1 MEQTL
6 LEYLDNPA
14 GKGNTA
20 GNPAIIKANLIE
32 RYNKLKD
39 KIEVNVYKR
48 NDMNFLYHVIIPSET
63 ERENNYD
70 VVIEVY
76 SDKPSITVKK
86 WNFLLFSNSPGFAYT
101 YAYAY
106 NQYNMIIPEL
116 KSKLDKEFYSRPPYQ
131 RNPHEILMYNKT
143 IFFAIY
149 HITESNLL
157 SMTGYMQT
165 HADRHLPI
173 FFSNKIRKLSQIM
186 DEIKKE
192 EKRLKTEKA
201 RLAPKKGIIDRVKDV
216 IKPIA
221 KKSSHKVNTIKPK
234 DKRGSSVN
242 KIKKK

>member
-32 RYNKLKD
+32 RYNKIKD
-39 KIEVNVYKR
+39 KIVVNVYKR

-63 ERENNYD
+63 ERENTYD
-70 VVIEVY
+70 VVIEVF
-76 SDKPSITVKK
+76 SDTPSITVKK
-86 WNFLLFSNSPGFAYT
+86 WNFLLFSNSPGFAFT

-106 NQYNMIIPEL
+106 NQYDMIIPEL
-116 KSKLDKEFYSRPPYQ
+116 KSKLSKKFYNTPPYK
-131 RNPHEILMYNKT
+131 RNPHEILMYDKS

-157 SMTGYMQT
+157 SLTGYMQT
-165 HADRHLPI
+165 HSDRHLPI
-173 FFSNKIRKLSQIM
+173 FFSTKIRKLDQIM
-186 DEIKKE
+186 DEIAKE
-192 EKRLKTEKA
+192 NNRLKTEKA
-201 RLAPKKGIIDRVKDV
+201 RLAPKKGIIDKVKDV
-216 IKPIA
+216 IKPVS
-221 KKSSHKVNTIKPK
+221 KKSSHKVNSIKPK
-234 DKRGSSVN
+234 GKIGNSTN